1 MNTFINCIKFSY
13 SGGAR
18 LLAIILLILSSLQL
32 SAQNVSTISGVVVDE
47 FDEPMPGVAV
57 YDPLDTSGGTLTSKD
72 GRYTIIVSKE
82 CKEIE
87 FSCLGYKNQRLTFD
101 KAALVRME
109 PDALAIEETVVTG
122 IYTRK
127 ADSFTGAVQ
136 SITADNLK
144 RVGNSNVFES
154 LKNIDP
160 SLMILDNLA
169 AGSDPNAMVSMQLR
183 GASSFALEGTTN
195 LKSNFVS
202 DANMPLF
209 ILDGFETSVE
219 KIQDMDMNRVQ
230 SITILKDASAKAI
243 YGSKAGNGV
252 IVIETKSLRSDET
265 LITYNGSVGI
275 ETPDLTSYNLCNA
288 LEKLE
293 VEQREDYYGISG
305 NADAQ
310 THMEHSELYYSRLKR
325 ALEGESTYWLSKPLR
340 TGVSHQHSLS
350 AELGSKALKAMAT
363 FKYSDNQGAMKGSYR
378 QTISGDINVAY
389 RYGKWTFRNIMSI
402 ASMNN
407 EDSPYGSFGD
417 ISLINP
423 YCNPYD
429 EYGSLVKILDRVNGQ
444 DIGNP
449 LYNATLNTKFA
460 ESYLDFT
467 DNMYVE
473 YQVIKPLKL
482 VGRFSLSSKKTQME
496 DFYPADHT
504 KFISNQWGVAEEDI
518 MRKGSYEMTHGN
530 QTSYSGD
537 VSAQFNHSFAKSH
550 DLFATAQFTI
560 TETKYDEITHRAEGF
575 PNSRMN
581 SIIYARQYALDTTPS
596 GYYGINRNLGL
607 LFTAGY
613 SYMDRYMFDATIRGS
628 ASSVFGTNN
637 RWGTFW
643 SAGLAW
649 NLHKE
654 KWMAGAA
661 WIQQFKLRGSVG
673 SSGNQNYSTNRSL
686 AVYNYY
692 NDKYYDGFT
701 GAVLSNMENP
711 NLGWE
716 QKMDY
721 NVGLDF
727 RTAAVTLTADFY
739 LADTKDM
746 VFNRSLLPSSG
757 FSTVTDNLGVVRN
770 KGFELSLSYRIFQRG
785 ASWLSIF
792 GKVAYNDNRIL
803 EISEALEAYNKLQK
817 QQAVDSGSLEPV
829 TQYYNGMPLHS
840 IWAVQSLGIDPIS
853 GDEIFL
859 NSKGEMTNVWSA
871 NNLVNCGSS
880 DPKFNGN
887 FGLSAEI
894 KGIGV
899 NLVCNWYG
907 GGYLYN
913 TTLLNKVENIYIGNN
928 VDRRIFTDRWYQK
941 GQVAQFRNG
950 FSNVANSSQTTSTRA
965 TSRFVQKN
973 NTMSLS
979 SASVYYELPYRAVK
993 KLKMNRLRLSLY
1005 ANDLYTFSSIRIE
1018 RGTSYPYARSFSFSV
1033 TATF

>member
-1 MNTFINCIKFSY
+1 MNLFIHFNNQRY
-13 SGGAR
+13 RGGR
-18 LLAIILLILSSLQL
+18 LLSVLLLIFSCMSL
-32 SAQNVSTISGVVVDE
+32 SAQTTSTISGVVVDE

-72 GRYTIIVSKE
+72 GRYTIVISKTSKE
-82 CKEIE
+82 LE
-87 FSCLGYKNQRLTFD
+87 FSCLGYKTQRLSLE
-101 KAALVRME
+101 KSAIVRLE
-109 PDALAIEETVVTG
+109 PDVLAIEETVVTG

-160 SLMILDNLA
+160 SLLILDNLS

-183 GASSFALEGTTN
+183 GASTFALEGTTN
-195 LKSNFVS
+195 LKSNFVN

-265 LITYNGSVGI
+265 LITYNGSLAV

-293 VEQREDYYGISG
+293 VEDREGYYLSSG
-305 NADAQ
+305 NSMAEN
-310 THMEHSELYYSRLKR
+310 HMERSELYYKRLKKSM
-325 ALEGESTYWLSKPLR
+325 EGESTYWLSKPLR
-340 TGVSHQHSLS
+340 MGISHQHSLS

-378 QTISGDINVAY
+378 QTISGDVNVAY
-389 RYGKWTFRNIMSI
+389 RFGKWTFRNIMSI

-407 EDSPYGSFGD
+407 EDSPYGSF
-417 ISLINP
+417 SEFSRINP

-429 EYGSLVKILDRVNGQ
+429 EYGSLVKILDRVEGN

-467 DNMYVE
+467 DNIYIE
-473 YQVIKPLKL
+473 YQIFRPLKL
-482 VGRFSLSSKKTQME
+482 VGRFSLTSKKTQME
-496 DFYPADHT
+496 DFYPAEHT
-504 KFISNQWGVAEEDI
+504 NFISNQWGVSEEDK
-518 MRKGSYEMTHGN
+518 MRKGSYEMTNGN

-537 VSAQFNHSFAKSH
+537 ISAQFNHSFSKDH
-550 DLFATAQFTI
+550 NLFATAQYTI
-560 TETKYDEITHRAEGF
+560 SESKYDEITHKAEGF

-581 SIIYARQYALDTTPS
+581 TIIYARQYALDSTPT
-596 GYYGINRNLGL
+596 GYFGINRNLGL
-607 LFTAGY
+607 LLTTGY
-613 SYMDRYMFDATIRGS
+613 SYKDRYMFDATIRGS

-643 SAGLAW
+643 SAGIAW
-649 NLHKE
+649 NLHHEEWLKS
-654 KWMAGAA
+654 AT
-661 WIQQFKLRGSVG
+661 WIQQFKLRGSLG
-673 SSGNQNYSTNRSL
+673 SSGNQNYTTNRSL

-692 NDKYYDGFT
+692 NDKYYNGFT
-701 GAVLSNMENP
+701 GATLSNMENP
-711 NLGWE
+711 YLGWE

-721 NVGLDF
+721 NIGLDF
-727 RTAAVTLTADFY
+727 RMAALTVTADAY
-739 LADTKDM
+739 IADTKDM

-770 KGFELSLSYRIFQRG
+770 KGFELSVNYRIFQKG

-792 GKVAYNDNRIL
+792 GKIAYNDNRIL
-803 EISEALEAYNKLQK
+803 EISEALESYNKLQK
-817 QQAVDSGSLEPV
+817 QQAVESGALEPV
-829 TQYYNGMPLHS
+829 VQYYNGMPLHS
-840 IWAVQSLGIDPIS
+840 IWAVQSLGIDPVS
-853 GDEIFL
+853 GSEIFL
-859 NSKGEMTNVWSA
+859 DLNGNMTNVWSA

-887 FGLSAEI
+887 FGISAEI
-894 KGIGV
+894 KGIGFNV
-899 NLVCNWYG
+899 VCNWYA

-913 TTLLNKVENIYIGNN
+913 TTLLNKVENTSIGYN
-928 VDRRIFTDRWYQK
+928 VDRRIFTDRWYKK

-950 FSNVANSSQTTSTRA
+950 YSNAADPSQSTSTRA

-973 NTMSLS
+973 NTLSLS
-979 SASVYYELPYRAVK
+979 SASVYYEFPYKAMK
-993 KLKMNRLRLSLY
+993 KMKMNRLRLSLY

-1018 RGTSYPYARSFSFSV
+1018 RGTSYPYARSFSFAV